1 MKQSE
6 VCLLRAG
13 IKAGHIHNLITVV
26 SYFPGVQQ
34 WHTATSKVMM
44 KDVLKVKSE
53 KICSALFVMKCSET
67 HELARIE
74 NIHFVFLV

>member
-1 MKQSE
+1 VSS
-6 VCLLRAG
+6 AG
-13 IKAGHIHNLITVV
+13 IKAGHFCNLTAVV

-44 KDVLKVKSE
+44 KDVLKVKSDQ
-53 KICSALFVMKCSET
+53 IFSALFVMKCSET
-67 HELARIE
+67 HELARTE